1 MSERYKRE
9 VEEILQQAGELRSE
23 GNAGARRPS
32 LLRLVRLHLAQS
44 LGGKTLS
51 LSPGRVMLFGLL
63 LLLSAL
69 ISQAFFAGLVGILA
83 WAGLIFLIVGYGMFF
98 TRPPRIEKRWRGQ
111 QIDYDG
117 ESWWGRV
124 RRKIR

>member
-9 VEEILQQAGELRSE
+9 IEEILQQAGELSSE

-32 LLRLVRLHLAQS
+32 LLRLVWLHLAQS

-51 LSPGRVMLFGLL
+51 LSPGRVMLFGLI

-83 WAGLIFLIVGYGMFF
+83 WAGLIFLIIGYGMFF
-98 TRPPRIEKRWRGQ
+98 IRPPRIEKRWRGQ
-111 QIDYDG
+111 RIDYDG
-117 ESWWGRV
+117 ESWWGRF
-124 RRKIR
+124 RRK